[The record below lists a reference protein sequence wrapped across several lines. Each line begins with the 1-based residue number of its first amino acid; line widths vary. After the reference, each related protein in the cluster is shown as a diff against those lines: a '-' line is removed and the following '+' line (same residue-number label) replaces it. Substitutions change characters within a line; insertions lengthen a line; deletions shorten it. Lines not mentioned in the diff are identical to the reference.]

1 MLNGLRVAN
10 IQKKGENKLSPFMFS
25 QRKPFRLLNA
35 TWLGGNKA
43 EGFFADYILL
53 CSESKI
59 ADSLILVLSLKV
71 K

>member
-1 MLNGLRVAN
+1 
-10 IQKKGENKLSPFMFS
+10 MFS

-43 EGFFADYILL
+43 EGFSADCILL

-59 ADSLILVLSLKV
+59 IDSLILVLSLKV